1 MSNVEQAKSDLAQ
14 RMLGALARKKGVE
27 NVDNA
32 QPASGQSTVQE
43 AKRLA
48 DHPGIAE
55 TRDLLQL
62 AKVHGMDGSFFA
74 PQKKLGKGRALTEDG
89 RSMVNYGCY
98 DYLGFG
104 DDLEVREAAREAIS
118 EYGTSLGAARIVGG
132 EIDLSQQLEAE
143 ITDFLDTESTMLFV
157 SGYLTNLAYLGY
169 VLKQTDLV
177 IHDELSHNSMITG
190 VKLSGAK
197 RLAFKHNNPDHL
209 DSMLKLHRNTAEV
222 CLVMIEGVYSMEG
235 DIARL
240 PEILEVARRHN
251 CDIFIDDAHSLGVIG
266 KAGRGILEQY
276 GIPQESD
283 IVLMNTLSKTL
294 VSGGGFVAGNKPLI
308 DAVRY
313 QAPGATLFCASLP
326 PAQTAA
332 ALAALRKLNAA
343 PELPGKLR
351 GKAKILADELTRH
364 GLNIGPSSG
373 TAVIP
378 VLTGSSV
385 AAVKLSS
392 MLRERGIIAY
402 SILYPAVPD
411 HMARLRFFVNATHQ
425 DEDLIETAAVV
436 AECAK
441 EAGVPE
447 TVPGYEYQN

>member
-1 MSNVEQAKSDLAQ
+1 
-14 RMLGALARKKGVE
+14 
-27 NVDNA
+27 
-32 QPASGQSTVQE
+32 
-43 AKRLA
+43 
-48 DHPGIAE
+48 
-55 TRDLLQL
+55 
-62 AKVHGMDGSFFA
+62 
-74 PQKKLGKGRALTEDG
+74 
-89 RSMVNYGCY
+89 MVNFGCY

-104 DDLEVREAAREAIS
+104 DDPEVREAAREAIN

-132 EIDLSQQLEAE
+132 EIDLSQKLELE
-143 ITDFLDTESTMLFV
+143 IADFVGTESALLFV

-177 IHDELSHNSMITG
+177 IHDELSHNSMVTG

-197 RLAFKHNNPDHL
+197 RLSFKHNDPDHL
-209 DSMLKLHRNTAEV
+209 DSMLKLHRNTAEI
-222 CLVMIEGVYSMEG
+222 CLVMIEGVYSMDG

-251 CDIFIDDAHSLGVIG
+251 CDIFIDDAHSFGVIG
-266 KAGRGILEQY
+266 NTGRGILEHY
-276 GIPQESD
+276 NIAHESD

-294 VSGGGFVAGNKPLI
+294 VSAGGFVAGDKPLLE
-308 DAVRY
+308 AVRY

-332 ALAALRKLNAA
+332 ALAAIQKLKAS
-343 PELPGKLR
+343 PELPSKLR
-351 GKAKILADELTRH
+351 EKGKILADELARH

-392 MLRERGIIAY
+392 MLRENGIIAY

-411 HMARLRFFVNATHQ
+411 HMARLRFFVNKTHQ
-425 DEDLIETAAVV
+425 VEDLIETASVV

-447 TVPGYEYQN
+447 KIPSYEYQN